1 MLDPAR
7 KFAVMYS
14 VFQGRSL
21 MKLNPTS
28 IELDA
33 TDREILELLQENCK
47 QPLAAIG
54 QKVGLSPPSVLERIH
69 KLEEAGVVRAYTA
82 VLDGRRLGLDVAAFI
97 GVSTDRPVAV
107 RGIEAAVMAMDE
119 VLECH
124 HVTGAH
130 TLMLKVKT
138 QNTETLEELID
149 RVRSLEGVSRTETM
163 VVLSTHMERT
173 RIALPPE
180 EAVAA
185 RPRRSGGRSRK
196 ATAGGDEG

>member
-1 MLDPAR
+1 M
-7 KFAVMYS
+7 KFSRVA
-14 VFQGRSL
+14 L
-21 MKLNPTS
+21 
-28 IELDA
+28 ELDA
-33 TDREILELLQENCK
+33 TDQAILDLLQENCK

-54 QKVGLSPPSVLERIH
+54 EKVGLSAPAVLERIN

-107 RGIEAAVMAMDE
+107 RRIEAAVMAMDE